1 MKNMPTMKSAFLFG
15 AVVVLPFSVTAPAQ
29 AQWAVYDGA
38 AHVQT
43 VLIAA
48 RELQQVNQEA
58 QSLLNE
64 ATMLENQARNLANLP
79 LSVLAPLEQSIEAT
93 EQIVGQAQ
101 GLSYNLTSIDQ
112 AFTQTYPQALGSPS
126 SAAQMTADAQTR
138 WQNARGAYQDGLR
151 VQTGAVQNLDATRSQ
166 IDSLVTSS
174 QAASGALQAAQS
186 GNQLTALQTRQLA
199 DLTAVVTAM
208 GRAQALDGARQV
220 ESEEQ
225 GRAQLVN
232 FLNYGAGYTPGTAQM
247 FH

>member
-1 MKNMPTMKSAFLFG
+1 MRNSLICKVAFVAGFG
-15 AVVVLPFSVTAPAQ
+15 ALSSIVVSVPAH

-79 LSVLAPLEQSIEAT
+79 LSVLAPLEQSIQQT

-112 AFTQTYPQALGSPS
+112 AFTQTYPQALGSPA
-126 SAAQMTADAQTR
+126 SAAQMTVDAQTR

-208 GRAQALDGARQV
+208 GRAQALEGARQV

-225 GRAQLVN
+225 GRAQLAN

>member
-1 MKNMPTMKSAFLFG
+1 
-15 AVVVLPFSVTAPAQ
+15 
-29 AQWAVYDGA
+29 
-38 AHVQT
+38 
-43 VLIAA
+43 
-48 RELQQVNQEA
+48 
-58 QSLLNE
+58 NE

-79 LSVLAPLEQSIEAT
+79 LSVLAPLEQSIQQT

-101 GLSYNLTSIDQ
+101 GLAYNLTSIDR
-112 AFTQTYPQALGSPS
+112 AFSQTYPQALGSPT

-208 GRAQALDGARQV
+208 GRAQALEGARQV

-225 GRAQLVN
+225 GRAQLAN
-232 FLNYGAGYTPGTAQM
+232 
-247 FH
+247 

>member
-1 MKNMPTMKSAFLFG
+1 MAGFG
-15 AVVVLPFSVTAPAQ
+15 ALSSIVVSVPAH

-79 LSVLAPLEQSIEAT
+79 LSVLAPLEQSIQQT

-101 GLSYNLTSIDQ
+101 GLAYNLTSIDQ
-112 AFTQTYPQALGSPS
+112 AFSQIYPQALTNSV
-126 SAAQMTADAQTR
+126 SAKQMTTDAQTR

-174 QAASGALQAAQS
+174 QSASGALQAAQS
-186 GNQLTALQTRQLA
+186 GNQLAALQTRQLA

-208 GRAQALDGARQV
+208 GRAQALEGARQV
-220 ESEEQ
+220 ASEEQ
-225 GRAQLVN
+225 GRAQLTN
-232 FLNYGAGYTPGTAQM
+232 FLNYGTGYTPGTAQM

>member
-1 MKNMPTMKSAFLFG
+1 MKNTLTMKAAFLLG
-15 AVVVLPFSVTAPAQ
+15 IGLVLPVAATVPAQ

-79 LSVLAPLEQSIEAT
+79 LSVLAPLEQSIQQT

-101 GLSYNLTSIDQ
+101 GLSYNLSSIDQ
-112 AFTQTYPQALGSPS
+112 AFSQTYPQALGSPS

-174 QAASGALQAAQS
+174 QSASGALQAAQS

-220 ESEEQ
+220 EGEEQ
-225 GRAQLVN
+225 GRAQLAN
-232 FLNYGAGYTPGTAQM
+232 FLNYGAGYTPGSAQM

>member
-1 MKNMPTMKSAFLFG
+1 MRNSLIYKEAFVAGFG
-15 AVVVLPFSVTAPAQ
+15 ALSLIVVSAPAR

-43 VLIAA
+43 VLMAA
-48 RELQQVNQEA
+48 RELQQVNQQA

-64 ATMLENQARNLANLP
+64 ATMLENQARNLTSLP
-79 LSVLAPLEQSIEAT
+79 FSVLAPLDQSIAQTEA
-93 EQIVGQAQ
+93 IVGQTQ
-101 GLSYNLTSIDQ
+101 GLSYNLSSIDQ
-112 AFTQTYPQALGSPS
+112 AFSQTYPQALGSPS

-174 QAASGALQAAQS
+174 QSATGAMQAAQS
-186 GNQLTALQTRQLA
+186 GNQLMALQTRQLA

-220 ESEEQ
+220 EGEEQ
-225 GRAQLVN
+225 GRAQLAN

>member
-1 MKNMPTMKSAFLFG
+1 MIYKAVFVAGFG
-15 AVVVLPFSVTAPAQ
+15 TLSSIVVSAPAH

-48 RELQQVNQEA
+48 RELQQVNQQA

-79 LSVLAPLEQSIEAT
+79 LSVLAPLEHSIQQT

-126 SAAQMTADAQTR
+126 SAVQMTADAQTR

-208 GRAQALDGARQV
+208 GRAQALEGARQV
-220 ESEEQ
+220 EGEEQ
-225 GRAQLVN
+225 GRAQLAN

>member
-1 MKNMPTMKSAFLFG
+1 MRNMLIKKSAFMFG
-15 AVVVLPFSVTAPAQ
+15 AGLVLPLVLSAPAR

-38 AHVQT
+38 NHVQS

-48 RELQQVNQEA
+48 RELQQVNQQA

-79 LSVLAPLEQSIEAT
+79 LSVLAPLEQSIQQT

-112 AFTQTYPQALGSPS
+112 AFTQTYPQALGSSS
-126 SAAQMTADAQTR
+126 SAVQMTADAQTR

-174 QAASGALQAAQS
+174 QSASGALQAAQS

-199 DLTAVVTAM
+199 DLTAVITAM
-208 GRAQALDGARQV
+208 GRAQALEGARQV

-232 FLNYGAGYTPGTAQM
+232 FLNYGAGYTPGSAQM

>member
-1 MKNMPTMKSAFLFG
+1 MRNSSIYKAAFAAGLG
-15 AVVVLPFSVTAPAQ
+15 ALSSIVASVPAH
-29 AQWAVYDGA
+29 AQWAVYDA
-38 AHVQT
+38 PNHVQS

-48 RELQQVNQEA
+48 RELQQINQQA

-79 LSVLAPLEQSIEAT
+79 LSVLAPLEQSIAQT
-93 EQIVGQAQ
+93 QQIVAQAQ
-101 GLSYNLTSIDQ
+101 GLAYNLTSIDQ
-112 AFTQTYPQALGSPS
+112 AFTQTYPQALGSPTS
-126 SAAQMTADAQTR
+126 VVQMTADAQTR

-151 VQTGAVQNLDATRSQ
+151 VQTGAVQNLDVTRSQ
-166 IDSLVTSS
+166 IESLVTSS
-174 QAASGALQAAQS
+174 QSATGALQAAQS

-208 GRAQALDGARQV
+208 GRAQALEGARQV

-225 GRAQLVN
+225 GRAQMAN

>member
-1 MKNMPTMKSAFLFG
+1 MRNG
-15 AVVVLPFSVTAPAQ
+15 AKLALAIGVGVILPVAASVPAH

-79 LSVLAPLEQSIEAT
+79 LSVLAPLEQSIQQT

-101 GLSYNLTSIDQ
+101 GLAYNLTGIDQ
-112 AFTQTYPQALGSPS
+112 AFTKTYPQALGSPS

-174 QAASGALQAAQS
+174 QAATGALQAAQS
-186 GNQLTALQTRQLA
+186 GNQLSALQTRQLA

-208 GRAQALDGARQV
+208 GRAQALDGVRQV

-225 GRAQLVN
+225 GRAQLAN
-232 FLNYGAGYTPGTAQM
+232 FLNYGAGYSPGTAQM

>member
-1 MKNMPTMKSAFLFG
+1 MRNSLIYK
-15 AVVVLPFSVTAPAQ
+15 AVFAAGIDALSSIVVSAPAH

-38 AHVQT
+38 AHVET

-64 ATMLENQARNLANLP
+64 ATILENQARNLANLP
-79 LSVLAPLEQSIEAT
+79 LSVLAPLEQSIAQT
-93 EQIVGQAQ
+93 QQIVGQAQ
-101 GLSYNLTSIDQ
+101 GLAYNLTSIDQ
-112 AFTQTYPQALGSPS
+112 AFTQTYPQALGSPT

-138 WQNARGAYQDGLR
+138 WQNARGAYQDGLH

-166 IDSLVTSS
+166 IDSLLTSS
-174 QAASGALQAAQS
+174 QSATGALQAAQS

-199 DLTAVVTAM
+199 DLTAVVMAM
-208 GRAQALDGARQV
+208 GRAQALEGARQV

-225 GRAQLVN
+225 GRAQLAN

>member
-1 MKNMPTMKSAFLFG
+1 MRNSLIYKAAFVAGFG
-15 AVVVLPFSVTAPAQ
+15 ALSSIVVSVPAH

-48 RELQQVNQEA
+48 RELQQVNQQA

-93 EQIVGQAQ
+93 QQIVGQAQ

-112 AFTQTYPQALGSPS
+112 AFSQTYPQALGSPS

-199 DLTAVVTAM
+199 DLTAVITAM
-208 GRAQALDGARQV
+208 GRAQAMEGARQV

-225 GRAQLVN
+225 GRAQLMT

>member
-1 MKNMPTMKSAFLFG
+1 MKNTQTMKTAFLFG
-15 AVVVLPFSVTAPAQ
+15 AVLVLPFSVSSPAQ

-48 RELQQVNQEA
+48 RELQQVNQQA

-79 LSVLAPLEQSIEAT
+79 LSVLAPLEQSIQQT

-112 AFTQTYPQALGSPS
+112 AFTQTYPQALASPS

-151 VQTGAVQNLDATRSQ
+151 VQTGAVENLEATRSQ

-174 QAASGALQAAQS
+174 QAATGALQAAQS
-186 GNQLTALQTRQLA
+186 GNQLAALQTRQLA

-208 GRAQALDGARQV
+208 GRAQALEGARQV

-225 GRAQLVN
+225 GRAQLTN
-232 FLNYGAGYTPGTAQM
+232 FLNYGTGYTPGTAQM

>member
-1 MKNMPTMKSAFLFG
+1 MKNGLTMKSAFLFG
-15 AVVVLPFSVTAPAQ
+15 AVLVLPFSVTAPAQ

-58 QSLLNE
+58 QSLTNE
-64 ATMLENQARNLANLP
+64 AIMLENQARNLANLP

-101 GLSYNLTSIDQ
+101 GLAYNLTSIDQ
-112 AFTQTYPQALGSPS
+112 AFTQTYPQALASPS

-138 WQNARGAYQDGLR
+138 WQNARGAYQDALR

-208 GRAQALDGARQV
+208 GRAQALEGARQV
-220 ESEEQ
+220 EGEEQ
-225 GRAQLVN
+225 GRAQLAN

>member
-1 MKNMPTMKSAFLFG
+1 MKNGLTMKSAFLFG
-15 AVVVLPFSVTAPAQ
+15 AVLVLPFSVTAPAQ

-58 QSLLNE
+58 QSLTNE
-64 ATMLENQARNLANLP
+64 AIMLENQARNLANLP

-101 GLSYNLTSIDQ
+101 GLAYNLTSIDQ
-112 AFTQTYPQALGSPS
+112 AFTQTYPQALASPS

-208 GRAQALDGARQV
+208 GRAQALEGARQV
-220 ESEEQ
+220 EGEEQ
-225 GRAQLVN
+225 GRAQLAN

>member
-1 MKNMPTMKSAFLFG
+1 MKNRLTMKSAFLFG
-15 AVVVLPFSVTAPAQ
+15 AVLMLPLSVSVPAH

-48 RELQQVNQEA
+48 RELQQVSQQA

-79 LSVLAPLEQSIEAT
+79 LSVLAPLEQSIQQT

-112 AFTQTYPQALGSPS
+112 AFTQTYPQALGSPT
-126 SAAQMTADAQTR
+126 SAAQMAADAQTR
-138 WQNARGAYQDGLR
+138 WQNARDAYQDGLR

-225 GRAQLVN
+225 GRAQLAN

>member
-1 MKNMPTMKSAFLFG
+1 MRNRPIMKSAFLSS
-15 AVVVLPFSVTAPAQ
+15 VVLVLPFAMSVPAH

-38 AHVQT
+38 NHVQS

-58 QSLLNE
+58 QSLTNE
-64 ATMLENQARNLANLP
+64 ATMLENQARNLTSLP
-79 LSVLAPLEQSIEAT
+79 FSVLAPLEQSIAQTEA
-93 EQIVGQAQ
+93 IVGQAQ

-112 AFTQTYPQALGSPS
+112 AFSQTYPQALGSPS
-126 SAAQMTADAQTR
+126 SAAQMMADAQTR

-225 GRAQLVN
+225 GRAQLAN

>member
-1 MKNMPTMKSAFLFG
+1 MKNILTVKTTFVFWVGL
-15 AVVVLPFSVTAPAQ
+15 VLPVVASAPAH
-29 AQWAVYDGA
+29 AQWAVYDA
-38 AHVQT
+38 ANHVQN
-43 VLIAA
+43 VLTAA
-48 RELQQVNQEA
+48 RELQQVNQQA

-79 LSVLAPLEQSIEAT
+79 FSVLAPLEQSLAQTEA
-93 EQIVGQAQ
+93 IVGQTQ
-101 GLSYNLTSIDQ
+101 GLSYNLSSIDQ
-112 AFTQTYPQALGSPS
+112 AFSQTYPQALASPT

-174 QAASGALQAAQS
+174 QSATGALQAAQS

-199 DLTAVVTAM
+199 DLTAVITAM
-208 GRAQALDGARQV
+208 GRAQALEGARQV

-225 GRAQLVN
+225 GRAQLAN
-232 FLNYGAGYTPGTAQM
+232 FLNYGAGYTPGSAQM

>member
-1 MKNMPTMKSAFLFG
+1 MKNILTVKSAFVFG
-15 AVVVLPFSVTAPAQ
+15 VGLVLPVVASAPAH
-29 AQWAVYDGA
+29 AQWAVYDA
-38 AHVQT
+38 ANHVQN
-43 VLIAA
+43 VLTAA
-48 RELQQVNQEA
+48 RELQQVNQQA

-79 LSVLAPLEQSIEAT
+79 FSVLAPLEQSLAQTEA
-93 EQIVGQAQ
+93 IVGQTQ
-101 GLSYNLTSIDQ
+101 GLSYNLSSIDQ
-112 AFTQTYPQALGSPS
+112 AFSQTYPQALASPT

-174 QAASGALQAAQS
+174 QSATGALQAAQS

-199 DLTAVVTAM
+199 DLTAVITAM

-225 GRAQLVN
+225 GRAQLAN

>member
-1 MKNMPTMKSAFLFG
+1 MKKSLTMKSVFVSG
-15 AVVVLPFSVTAPAQ
+15 AALVLPLALSAPAH
-29 AQWAVYDGA
+29 AQWAVYDA
-38 AHVQT
+38 ANHVQN
-43 VLIAA
+43 VLTAA
-48 RELQQVNQEA
+48 RELQQVNQQA
-58 QSLLNE
+58 QSLINE

-79 LSVLAPLEQSIEAT
+79 LSVLAPLEQSIAQTEA
-93 EQIVGQAQ
+93 IVGQAQ
-101 GLSYNLTSIDQ
+101 GLAYNLSSIDQ
-112 AFTQTYPQALGSPS
+112 AFSQTYPQALGSPI

-174 QAASGALQAAQS
+174 QSATGALQAAQS
-186 GNQLTALQTRQLA
+186 GNQLMALQTRQLV

-208 GRAQALDGARQV
+208 GRAQALEGARQV

-225 GRAQLVN
+225 GRAQLAN
-232 FLNYGAGYTPGTAQM
+232 FLNYGTGYTPGSAQM